1 METPNSSERLNMEN
15 IHSPLLSVREI
26 SKYFGGV
33 CALDKVSLDIEE
45 GEVVALLGD
54 NGAGKSTLIKIIS
67 GASQADKGE
76 IQLGGKPMLF
86 RAPRDAM
93 EAGIHTVFQNLSLC
107 DNLDVAANLFLG
119 KELHKNVLNFIP
131 CFDHSRMRQQ
141 ATSLLHDLAVDIPR
155 VDRRVKELS
164 GGQRQ
169 ALAISRAVREK
180 SRLLIMDEP
189 TAALGVA
196 QTRKVLDL
204 VQSLKQRKLAILYIS
219 HNLHDVLEVSDRC
232 VVMKNGR
239 KVAELVTSECDK
251 EELTNVILTGEVSR
265 SRNLKRS
272 QT

>member
-1 METPNSSERLNMEN
+1 METLNSSERPKRQNGS
-15 IHSPLLSVREI
+15 SPLLSVREI

-76 IQLGGKPMLF
+76 IRLDGKPMLF
-86 RAPRDAM
+86 RLPRGAM

-119 KELHKNVLNFIP
+119 NELQKRVLNLFP
-131 CFDHSRMRQQ
+131 CFDHSRMRQ
-141 ATSLLHDLAVDIPR
+141 AAASLLHELAVDISR
-155 VDRRVKELS
+155 VDRLVRDLS

-196 QTRKVLDL
+196 QTKKVLAL
-204 VQSLKQRKLAILYIS
+204 VESLKRRNLAVIYIS

-232 VVMKNGR
+232 IVLKNGQ
-239 KVAELVTSECDK
+239 KVAELATRDSDK
-251 EELTNVILTGEVSR
+251 EQLTNVILTGEITAA
-265 SRNLKRS
+265 RN
-272 QT
+272 

>member
-1 METPNSSERLNMEN
+1 MEQTDSS
-15 IHSPLLSVREI
+15 LLTVREI
-26 SKYFGGV
+26 TKYFGGV
-33 CALDKVSLDIEE
+33 RALNKVNLEIQE

-67 GASQADKGE
+67 GAYQADAGE
-76 IQLGGKPMLF
+76 IRLDGRPMLF
-86 RAPRDAM
+86 RVPRDAM

-107 DNLDVAANLFLG
+107 DNLDVASNLFLG
-119 KELHKNVLNFIP
+119 SEWQKKVLNLLP
-131 CFDHSRMRQQ
+131 CFDHSRMRQE
-141 ATSLLHDLAVDIPR
+141 AASLLHDLAVDIPR
-155 VDRRVKELS
+155 VDRLVRDLS

-204 VQSLKQRKLAILYIS
+204 VQSLKQRQLAILYIS
-219 HNLHDVLEVSDRC
+219 HNLHDILEVSDRC

-239 KVAELVTSECDK
+239 KVAELTTRKSDK
-251 EELTNVILTGEVSR
+251 EELTNVILTGEVSKVK
-265 SRNLKRS
+265 S
-272 QT
+272 

>member
-1 METPNSSERLNMEN
+1 MEQ
-15 IHSPLLSVREI
+15 IHSPLLAVHEI
-26 SKYFGGV
+26 TKYFGGV
-33 CALDKVSLDIEE
+33 CALDKVSLEIQE

-67 GASQADKGE
+67 GAYQADAGE
-76 IQLGGKPMLF
+76 IRLDGKPMLF
-86 RAPRDAM
+86 RVPRDAM

-119 KELHKNVLNFIP
+119 NELQKRVLNLFP
-131 CFDHSRMRQQ
+131 CFDHSRMRQE
-141 ATSLLHDLAVDIPR
+141 ATSLLHELAVDIPR
-155 VDRRVKELS
+155 VDRLVRDLS

-204 VQSLKQRKLAILYIS
+204 VQSLKQRQLAILYIS
-219 HNLHDVLEVSDRC
+219 HNLYDILEVSDRC

-239 KVAELVTSECDK
+239 KVAELTTKDSDK
-251 EELTNVILTGEVSR
+251 EQLTNVMLTGVVSTV
-265 SRNLKRS
+265 K
-272 QT
+272 T

>member
-1 METPNSSERLNMEN
+1 METPNSSQGLNMEN
-15 IHSPLLSVREI
+15 IRSPLLSVREI

-76 IQLGGKPMLF
+76 IHLDGKPMFF

-155 VDRRVKELS
+155 VDRRVKDLS
-164 GGQRQ
+164 GTAASACNLKSCSGKIPSTDYGRAYRCSRGGVGKNRHRIWANALFDSLLHRISDGAAGESLGQRRSYWPCP
-169 ALAISRAVREK
+169 LGRGGAVCR
-180 SRLLIMDEP
+180 
-189 TAALGVA
+189 
-196 QTRKVLDL
+196 
-204 VQSLKQRKLAILYIS
+204 
-219 HNLHDVLEVSDRC
+219 
-232 VVMKNGR
+232 
-239 KVAELVTSECDK
+239 
-251 EELTNVILTGEVSR
+251 R
-265 SRNLKRS
+265 SRCCS
-272 QT
+272 GTEG

>member
-1 METPNSSERLNMEN
+1 MEHTP
-15 IHSPLLSVREI
+15 SPLLSVREI

-33 CALDKVSLDIEE
+33 CALDKVSLDILE

-67 GASQADKGE
+67 GASQADQGE
-76 IQLGGKPMLF
+76 IRLDGKPMLF
-86 RAPRDAM
+86 RTPRDAL

-131 CFDHSRMRQQ
+131 CFDHARMRRE

-155 VDRRVKELS
+155 VDRRVKDLS

-204 VQSLKQRKLAILYIS
+204 VQSLKQRHLAILYIS
-219 HNLHDVLEVSDRC
+219 HNLHDILEVSDRC

-239 KVAELVTSECDK
+239 KVAELVTKESDK
-251 EELTNVILTGEVSR
+251 EQLTNVILAGEV
-265 SRNLKRS
+265 
-272 QT
+272 

>member
-1 METPNSSERLNMEN
+1 MGARRTLLKGFIMEQ
-15 IHSPLLSVREI
+15 IHSPLLSVHEI
-26 SKYFGGV
+26 TKYFGGV
-33 CALDKVSLDIEE
+33 CALDKVSLEIQE

-67 GASQADKGE
+67 GAYQADAGE
-76 IQLGGKPMLF
+76 IRLDGKPMLF
-86 RAPRDAM
+86 RVPRDAM

-119 KELHKNVLNFIP
+119 SELQKRVLNLFP
-131 CFDHSRMRQQ
+131 CFDHSRMRQE
-141 ATSLLHDLAVDIPR
+141 ATSLLHELAVDIPR
-155 VDRRVKELS
+155 VDRLVRDLS

-204 VQSLKQRKLAILYIS
+204 VQSLKQRQLAILYIS
-219 HNLHDVLEVSDRC
+219 HNLYDILEVSDRC

-239 KVAELVTSECDK
+239 KVAELTTKESDK
-251 EELTNVILTGEVSR
+251 EQLTNVMLTGVISTV
-265 SRNLKRS
+265 K
-272 QT
+272 T

>member
-1 METPNSSERLNMEN
+1 METLNSSEGSKMEN
-15 IHSPLLSVREI
+15 RHSPLLSVREI

-76 IQLGGKPMLF
+76 IRLDGKPMLL
-86 RAPRDAM
+86 RVPRDAM

-119 KELHKNVLNFIP
+119 KELHKNVLNFIL
-131 CFDHSRMRQQ
+131 CFDHSRMRQE
-141 ATSLLHDLAVDIPR
+141 ATSLLHELAVDIPR

-180 SRLLIMDEP
+180 SRLLILDEP

-219 HNLHDVLEVSDRC
+219 HNLHDILEVSDRC

-239 KVAELVTSECDK
+239 KVAELVTSESDK

-265 SRNLKRS
+265 IEI
-272 QT
+272 

>member
-1 METPNSSERLNMEN
+1 
-15 IHSPLLSVREI
+15 
-26 SKYFGGV
+26 
-33 CALDKVSLDIEE
+33 
-45 GEVVALLGD
+45 
-54 NGAGKSTLIKIIS
+54 
-67 GASQADKGE
+67 
-76 IQLGGKPMLF
+76 
-86 RAPRDAM
+86 
-93 EAGIHTVFQNLSLC
+93 
-107 DNLDVAANLFLG
+107 
-119 KELHKNVLNFIP
+119 
-131 CFDHSRMRQQ
+131 MRQE
-141 ATSLLHDLAVDIPR
+141 ATSLLHELAVDIPR

-219 HNLHDVLEVSDRC
+219 HNLHDILEVSDRC

-239 KVAELVTSECDK
+239 KVAELVTSESDK

-265 SRNLKRS
+265 IEI
-272 QT
+272 

>member
-1 METPNSSERLNMEN
+1 MGARRTLLKGFIMEQ
-15 IHSPLLSVREI
+15 IHSPLLSVHEI
-26 SKYFGGV
+26 TKYFGGV
-33 CALDKVSLDIEE
+33 CALDKVSLEIQE

-67 GASQADKGE
+67 GAYQADAGE
-76 IQLGGKPMLF
+76 IRLDGKPMLF
-86 RAPRDAM
+86 RVPRDAM

-107 DNLDVAANLFLG
+107 DNLDVASNLFLG
-119 KELHKNVLNFIP
+119 SELQKKVLNLIP
-131 CFDHSRMRQQ
+131 CFDHSRMRQE
-141 ATSLLHDLAVDIPR
+141 AASLLHDLAVDIPR
-155 VDRRVKELS
+155 VDRLVRDLS

-196 QTRKVLDL
+196 QTRKVLNL

-219 HNLHDVLEVSDRC
+219 HNLHDILEVSDRC

-239 KVAELVTSECDK
+239 KVAELVTSESDK
-251 EELTNVILTGEVSR
+251 EELTNVILTGAVSR
-265 SRNLKRS
+265 
-272 QT
+272 TEI

>member
-1 METPNSSERLNMEN
+1 MEQ
-15 IHSPLLSVREI
+15 IQSPLLSVREI

-33 CALDKVSLDIEE
+33 CALDKVSLDIQE

-67 GASQADKGE
+67 GATQADKGE
-76 IQLGGKPMLF
+76 IRLDGKPMLF

-93 EAGIHTVFQNLSLC
+93 KAGIHTVFQNLSLC

-119 KELHKNVLNFIP
+119 NELHKNVLNLIP
-131 CFDHSRMRQQ
+131 CFDHARMRQE
-141 ATSLLHDLAVDIPR
+141 ATSLLHELAVDIPR

-180 SRLLIMDEP
+180 SLLLIVDEP

-204 VQSLKQRKLAILYIS
+204 VKSLKERQLAILYIS
-219 HNLHDVLEVSDRC
+219 HNLHDILEVSDRC

-239 KVAELVTSECDK
+239 KVAEIVTSESDK
-251 EELTNVILTGEVSR
+251 EELTNVILTGEVSTV
-265 SRNLKRS
+265 KV
-272 QT
+272 